1 MIETPSAPLDT
12 PLTLLAGGS
21 PASAVAAEREY
32 SLAVAPP
39 ALAYGS
45 PIG

>member
-1 MIETPSAPLDT
+1 MIETPSALLDNPLS
-12 PLTLLAGGS
+12 PLADGP
-21 PASAVAAEREY
+21 PAPDVAAEREY

-39 ALAYGS
+39 APAYGS